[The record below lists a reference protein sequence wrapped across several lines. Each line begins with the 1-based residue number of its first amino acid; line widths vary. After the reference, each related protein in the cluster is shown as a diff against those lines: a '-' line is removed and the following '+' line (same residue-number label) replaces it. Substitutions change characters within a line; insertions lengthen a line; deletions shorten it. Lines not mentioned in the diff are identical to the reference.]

1 MKRANKT
8 ANVTYE
14 TDASLAR
21 SQEHFA
27 QAINK
32 YGNQAQYLLAGQPDD
47 VKAMNKLLT
56 DKGIDSKNVQSSTF
70 RGLK

>member
-1 MKRANKT
+1 M
-8 ANVTYE
+8 TYE
-14 TDASLAR
+14 TDASFAR
-21 SQEHFA
+21 SQEHVA

-47 VKAMNKLLT
+47 VKAIKKILT
-56 DKGIDSKNVQSSTF
+56 DKGIDSKSVKSSTF

>member
-21 SQEHFA
+21 SQEHVA

-32 YGNQAQYLLAGQPDD
+32 SRGRTARRCENDKETPSRQQD
-47 VKAMNKLLT
+47 V
-56 DKGIDSKNVQSSTF
+56 
-70 RGLK
+70 

>member
-21 SQEHFA
+21 SQEHVA

-47 VKAMNKLLT
+47 VKTIKKLLQ
-56 DKGIDSKNVQSSTF
+56 DNKMYDNVKSSTF